1 MVALLFVGVWLV
13 LQAQAKQAP
22 IDPDA
27 YRFEMVLGSRNVM
40 VEQRP
45 GTDGAGAEY
54 HFEGSA
60 DLRELGWISGA
71 EFDAVITERME
82 AWRSLPAIE
91 RTLLGFFNITSW
103 FNFIWVAV
111 GLLGQAA
118 FFGRMLAQW
127 IMSEKRGESI
137 VPEAFW
143 WLSLIGGVS
152 LFTYFVWRVDIVGVL
167 GQSTGIVIYARNLRL
182 IRKQRRRQARQAA
195 ANPAP
200 IPSPSDDEPA
210 LGPEGATHARV
221 AG

>member
-1 MVALLFVGVWLV
+1 M
-13 LQAQAKQAP
+13 
-22 IDPDA
+22 
-27 YRFEMVLGSRNVM
+27 
-40 VEQRP
+40 
-45 GTDGAGAEY
+45 
-54 HFEGSA
+54 
-60 DLRELGWISGA
+60 
-71 EFDAVITERME
+71 
-82 AWRSLPAIE
+82 
-91 RTLLGFFNITSW
+91 
-103 FNFIWVAV
+103 WVAV